1 MADLVSLLGATGIGG
16 AVGKAI
22 VELQGDS
29 LKCQDQLRLS

>member
-1 MADLVSLLGATGIGG
+1 LVRTHPPGP

-22 VELQGDS
+22 VQLEGDS